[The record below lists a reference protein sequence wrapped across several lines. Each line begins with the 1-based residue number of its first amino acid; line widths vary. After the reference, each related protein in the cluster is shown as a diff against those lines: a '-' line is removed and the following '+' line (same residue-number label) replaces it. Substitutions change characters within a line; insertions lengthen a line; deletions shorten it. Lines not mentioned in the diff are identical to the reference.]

1 MLKRVFSKT
10 WEYFFIVWHFLK
22 GPMEI
27 IHAMTF
33 FMTNHGPEDL
43 LLKSYHYDLP
53 PELIAQR
60 PVDGVN
66 RHESRLMVYDVKN
79 DKIIHDR
86 FYNLP
91 NYLPKESLI
100 VFNQSKVFPSRLLGN
115 KASGG
120 KAELFFLSHEKN
132 SEEAY
137 PCLLK
142 TRSKKSIGDEFIF
155 ADQLKVVVSE
165 LNSDGTFQVKI
176 ELPENY
182 KNLLDYLEKNAL
194 IPIPPYIRKGESDE
208 EDKKNYQ
215 TVYSKHTGSVAAP
228 TAGLHFTNELF
239 SRLKDQQIEQAFVTL
254 HVGLGTF
261 KPVTVEHLKD
271 HVMHSEEYF
280 IDQENLEKIKKAKN
294 IFAVG
299 TTSLRVLES
308 SFGKNITPDEHYKTQ
323 IFLHPGVEVK
333 SISGLITNFHLPES
347 TLLMLVSALVGR
359 QKTLELY
366 ETAVREKYRFF
377 SYGDAMLILR

>member
-1 MLKRVFSKT
+1 
-10 WEYFFIVWHFLK
+10 
-22 GPMEI
+22 
-27 IHAMTF
+27 MTYKAE
-33 FMTNHGPEDL
+33 EDL
-43 LLKSYHYDLP
+43 LLNSYHYDLP

-60 PVDGVN
+60 PVDGTL
-66 RHESRLMVYDVKN
+66 RHQSRLMVYDVKT
-79 DKIIHDR
+79 DTVTHDH

-91 NYLPKESLI
+91 KYLPEDSLI

-132 SEEAY
+132 AEGFY

-155 ADQLKVVVSE
+155 ADGLKVQVGH
-165 LNSDGTFQVKI
+165 LNNDGTFGVLV
-176 ELPENY
+176 ELPSHYE
-182 KNLLDYLEKNAL
+182 NLLSYLEKNAL
-194 IPIPPYIRKGESDE
+194 IPIPPYIRKGESDD

-215 TVYSKHTGSVAAP
+215 TVYSKETGSVAAP
-228 TAGLHFTNELF
+228 TAGLHFTNELLDK
-239 SRLKDQQIEQAFVTL
+239 LKDHKIDQAFVTL

-261 KPVTVEHLKD
+261 KPVTVDHLKD

-280 IDQENLEKIKKAKN
+280 VDSENLNKIRSAKK

-308 SFGKNITPDEHYKTQ
+308 SYGKEIKAGEHYKTQ
-323 IFLHPGVEVK
+323 IFLHPGVDVL
-333 SISGLITNFHLPES
+333 SVSGLITNFHLPES
-347 TLLMLVSALVGR
+347 TLLMLVSSLIGR
-359 QKTLELY
+359 QKALELY
-366 ETAVREKYRFF
+366 ELAVKEKYRFF

>member
-1 MLKRVFSKT
+1 
-10 WEYFFIVWHFLK
+10 
-22 GPMEI
+22 MEI
-27 IHAMTF
+27 IHAMKI
-33 FMTNHGPEDL
+33 FMTNHDPEDL

-66 RHESRLMVYDVKN
+66 RHQSRLLVYNQKTGEMT
-79 DKIIHDR
+79 HDF

-91 NYLPKESLI
+91 SYLPEGSLI

-115 KASGG
+115 KKSGG

-132 SEEAY
+132 SKGNF
-137 PCLLK
+137 PVLIK
-142 TRSKKSIGDEFIF
+142 TRSKKSVGDEYFF
-155 ADQLKVVVSE
+155 AQNFKVTLTE
-165 LNSDGTFQVKI
+165 IGNDGTFGVEI
-176 ELPENY
+176 SLPATF
-182 KNLLDYLEKNAL
+182 KNLLDYLDQNAL

-215 TVYSKHTGSVAAP
+215 TMYSKHTGSVAAP
-228 TAGLHFTNELF
+228 TAGLHFTNEVFKKLDEA
-239 SRLKDQQIEQAFVTL
+239 KIERAFVTL

-261 KPVTVEHLKD
+261 KPVTVDNLKD

-280 IDQENLEKIKKAKN
+280 IDESNLKKIKAAKKV
-294 IFAVG
+294 FAVG

-308 SFGKNITPDEHYKTQ
+308 SFNKDITPDEHYKTQ
-323 IFLHPGVEVK
+323 IFLHPGVEVQ
-333 SISGLITNFHLPES
+333 SIDGLITNFHLPES
-347 TLLMLVSALVGR
+347 TLLMLVSSLIGR
-359 QKTLELY
+359 KKTLELY
-366 ETAVREKYRFF
+366 EIAVKERYRFF

>member
-1 MLKRVFSKT
+1 
-10 WEYFFIVWHFLK
+10 
-22 GPMEI
+22 
-27 IHAMTF
+27 MTYN
-33 FMTNHGPEDL
+33 TEEDL
-43 LLKSYHYDLP
+43 FLHSYHYDLP

-60 PVDGVN
+60 PVDATL
-66 RHESRLMVYDVKN
+66 RHQSRLMVYDVKT
-79 DKIIHDR
+79 DTVTHDH
-86 FYNLP
+86 FFNLP
-91 NYLPKESLI
+91 KYLPAESLI

-132 SEEAY
+132 AEGFY

-142 TRSKKSIGDEFIF
+142 TRSKKSIGDEFVF
-155 ADQLKVVVSE
+155 ADNLKVKVGS
-165 LNSDGTFQVKI
+165 LNNDGTFGVQI
-176 ELPENY
+176 DLPSHYE
-182 KNLLDYLEKNAL
+182 NLLAYLEKNAL

-215 TVYSKHTGSVAAP
+215 TVYSKETGSVAAP
-228 TAGLHFTNELF
+228 TAGLHFTNELL
-239 SRLKDQQIEQAFVTL
+239 SKLKDHKIDQAFVTL

-261 KPVTVEHLKD
+261 KPVTVDHLKD

-280 IDQENLEKIKKAKN
+280 VDDANLNKIRNAKN
-294 IFAVG
+294 VFAVG

-308 SFGKNITPDEHYKTQ
+308 SYGKDIKAGEHYKTQ
-323 IFLHPGVEVK
+323 IFLHPGVNVQ
-333 SISGLITNFHLPES
+333 SVSGLITNFHLPES

-359 QKTLELY
+359 KKTLELY
-366 ETAVREKYRFF
+366 ELAVKEKYRFF

>member
-1 MLKRVFSKT
+1 
-10 WEYFFIVWHFLK
+10 
-22 GPMEI
+22 
-27 IHAMTF
+27 MTYN
-33 FMTNHGPEDL
+33 TDEDL
-43 LLKSYHYDLP
+43 FLHSYHYDLP

-60 PVDGVN
+60 PVDKIE
-66 RHESRLMVYDVKN
+66 RHQSRLMVYNVKT
-79 DKIIHDR
+79 DTVIHDH
-86 FYNLP
+86 FFNLP
-91 NYLPKESLI
+91 KYLPPESLI

-132 SEEAY
+132 VDGFY

-155 ADQLKVVVSE
+155 VDGLKVQVAT
-165 LNSDGTFQVKI
+165 LNNDGTFGVKI
-176 ELPENY
+176 DLPAHYE
-182 KNLLDYLEKNAL
+182 NLLAYLEKNAL
-194 IPIPPYIRKGESDE
+194 IPIPPYIRKGESDD

-215 TVYSKHTGSVAAP
+215 TVYSKETGSVAAP
-228 TAGLHFTNELF
+228 TAGLHFTNELL
-239 SRLKDQQIEQAFVTL
+239 SKLKDHKIDQAFVTL

-261 KPVTVEHLKD
+261 KPVTVDHLKD

-280 IDQENLEKIKKAKN
+280 VDAENLNKIRSAKN

-308 SFGKNITPDEHYKTQ
+308 SFGKGILAGEHYKTQ
-323 IFLHPGVEVK
+323 IFLHPGINVQSV
-333 SISGLITNFHLPES
+333 SGLITNFHLPES

-359 QKTLELY
+359 KKTLELY
-366 ETAVREKYRFF
+366 ELAVKEKYRFF

>member
-1 MLKRVFSKT
+1 
-10 WEYFFIVWHFLK
+10 
-22 GPMEI
+22 
-27 IHAMTF
+27 MTYIAD
-33 FMTNHGPEDL
+33 EDL
-43 LLKSYHYDLP
+43 FLHAYHYDLP

-60 PVDGVN
+60 PIDGID
-66 RHESRLMVYDVKN
+66 RHQSRLMVYDVKT
-79 DKIIHDR
+79 DTVTHDH
-86 FYNLP
+86 FFNLP
-91 NYLPKESLI
+91 KYLPENSLI

-132 SEEAY
+132 GEGFY
-137 PCLLK
+137 PSLLK

-155 ADQLKVVVSE
+155 ADGLKVQVGS
-165 LNSDGTFQVKI
+165 LNNDGTFGVKA
-176 ELPENY
+176 ELPAQY
-182 KNLLDYLEKNAL
+182 ANLLAYLEKNAL
-194 IPIPPYIRKGESDE
+194 IPIPPYIRKGESDD

-215 TVYSKHTGSVAAP
+215 TVYSKETGSVAAP
-228 TAGLHFTNELF
+228 TAGLHFTNELLGK
-239 SRLKDQQIEQAFVTL
+239 LKDHKIDQAFVTL

-261 KPVTVEHLKD
+261 KPVTVDHLKD

-280 IDQENLEKIKKAKN
+280 VDSENLNKIQRSKN

-308 SFGKNITPDEHYKTQ
+308 SYGKDIKAGEHYKTQ
-323 IFLHPGVEVK
+323 IFLHPGIDVK
-333 SISGLITNFHLPES
+333 SVSGLITNFHLPES

-359 QKTLELY
+359 KKTLELY
-366 ETAVREKYRFF
+366 ELAVKERYRFF